1 MAELGNLVGAELLKE
16 LKKNLEIR
24 IASGGEE
31 GTKVHYQ
38 AFVGCYVY
46 VTLFLFL
53 ETYSFFK
60 NCSKIYIP

>member
-31 GTKVHYQ
+31 GTKVH
-38 AFVGCYVY
+38 C
-46 VTLFLFL
+46 
-53 ETYSFFK
+53 
-60 NCSKIYIP
+60 